1 MSSECGKSAGISL
14 MCFRKKTTTK
24 QTVVACVINLRSSA
38 FLLVSNS
45 PAHMFSCCVAALFGL
60 RVL

>member
-1 MSSECGKSAGISL
+1 MQEVSWDLPDVFQE
-14 MCFRKKTTTK
+14 KKTNTK
-24 QTVVACVINLRSSA
+24 QTVVACVINLRSSV
-38 FLLVSNS
+38 FLLVSSS